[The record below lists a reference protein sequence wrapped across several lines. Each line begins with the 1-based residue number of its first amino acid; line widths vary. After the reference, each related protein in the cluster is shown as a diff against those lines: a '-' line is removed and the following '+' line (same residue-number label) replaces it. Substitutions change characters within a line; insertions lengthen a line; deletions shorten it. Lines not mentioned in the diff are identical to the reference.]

1 MLERDIEDAHVKQI
15 KGKGG
20 LSIKFT
26 SPQRRNVPDRLDLLG
41 TANSAYVL
49 GDALDILGVKMK
61 TGEVIKLANE
71 IVAAAIQFT
80 ELKAT
85 GKKASEAQEREHTRL
100 RLLGFKV
107 NVKDHK

>member
-1 MLERDIEDAHVKQI
+1 MLERDIEKAHVKHVES
-15 KGKGG
+15 KGG
-20 LSIKFT
+20 VSIKFT
-26 SPQRRNVPDRLDLLG
+26 SPQRRSVPDRIDLLG
-41 TANSAYVL
+41 TSNSAYVL

-61 TGEVIKLANE
+61 TGEIIKLANE

-80 ELKAT
+80 ELKAP
-85 GKKASEAQEREHTRL
+85 GKKASEAQEREHARL

>member
-1 MLERDIEDAHVKQI
+1 MLERDVEAAHVKGI
-15 KGKGG
+15 NGRGG

-26 SPQRRNVPDRLDLLG
+26 SPQRRNVPDRIDLLG
-41 TANSAYVL
+41 TANAAMLL
-49 GDALDILGVKMK
+49 GDTLSLLGVEMRSAD
-61 TGEVIKLANE
+61 VLKLANE

-85 GKKASEAQEREHTRL
+85 GKKASPAQEREHARL

-107 NVKDHK
+107 NVKDK